1 MKRRLLFIVLV
12 IVVLMAALLVV
23 HIIRPAWYVRLLPA
37 SIARRMYPLNH
48 GATIVEAARKYRLD
62 PALVA
67 AVIYEESRFRQS
79 TVSAQGAIGL
89 MQLLPS
95 TAREIARNTG
105 GDKFVV
111 GDLTEARINI
121 LYGCN
126 YLRYLL
132 DQFGGSTTA
141 AVAAY
146 NAGVAN
152 VREWIARQG
161 GRPLRS
167 ADIPFAETRNYVSH
181 VSFTTTVYRRAY
193 GAELGA
199 APAGFAAIR

>member
-1 MKRRLLFIVLV
+1 VKRRLLLIVLT
-12 IVVLMAALLVV
+12 IAVLIAGLLVV

-37 SIARRMYPLNH
+37 SIVRHMYPLNH
-48 GATIVEAARKYRLD
+48 GANIVESARKYRLD

-79 TVSAQGAIGL
+79 TVSSRGAIGL

-105 GDKFVV
+105 GEKFVV
-111 GDLTEARINI
+111 GDLTDARINI

-167 ADIPFAETRNYVSH
+167 ADIPFAETRSYVSH
-181 VSFTTTVYRRAY
+181 VSLTTTVYRRAY